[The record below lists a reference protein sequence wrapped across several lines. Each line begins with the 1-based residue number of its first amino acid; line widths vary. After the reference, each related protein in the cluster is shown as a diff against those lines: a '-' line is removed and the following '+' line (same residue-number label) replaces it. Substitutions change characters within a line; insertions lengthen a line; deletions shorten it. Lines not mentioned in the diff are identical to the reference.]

1 MPPTLPA
8 GKPPAGATQPPEPAT
23 PPAKSRVADAQLPE
37 RKRKVAPSAGPPEKN
52 KKKKKTRSPPAE
64 PDKKPLPLPFEHAW
78 TPGDEA
84 PLRATQ
90 PPDPA
95 KSMHTPSAKSREA
108 DAQLPERKRKTAPS
122 ADLPQKK
129 DKTTSTPA
137 AEPDKKPLPLPSEHA
152 WTPGD
157 EVKILEAL
165 AAHRQEHGKL
175 PRTKV
180 LFSSL
185 QLQGRLDNNGFSMP
199 DLRQKV
205 RSLKGRHDHEAI
217 NAVPAKESECS
228 LCHLSKTVW
237 GTIARSGGEASA
249 KVPNAGNMFDEMCQL
264 YPCLTDEVTHIVDE
278 PAVLERLLLD
288 FDGTKARALDSKI
301 VNLRKELTE
310 AIMESAKRQNLEVPK
325 VWQCPCTKLQPSK
338 SRTQNESILLSER
351 LDKIEGAGVE
361 TQEQLKRM
369 EREMAE
375 LKRSSKVI
383 RCDSAASAPHSVV
396 AEKQFSGNV
405 LQRKIEP
412 QGKLPHCKNREVTS
426 KYRPPRNLLPKT
438 RLAPK
443 SMPRV
448 RREKI
453 DAESQILH
461 DVKQRKVAAC
471 AQQGFSHDLN
481 VEGGKEVFLLS
492 YVRPHRRVAKAT
504 LQTSCTSTIVG
515 DKELGPG
522 CCLVLVNQVF
532 DGKAPLIRPLRDIN
546 TMDEALGHSIAWT
559 RQQIQDDTTAAMV
572 APNQASP
579 GQKG

>member
-1 MPPTLPA
+1 
-8 GKPPAGATQPPEPAT
+8 
-23 PPAKSRVADAQLPE
+23 
-37 RKRKVAPSAGPPEKN
+37 
-52 KKKKKTRSPPAE
+52 
-64 PDKKPLPLPFEHAW
+64 
-78 TPGDEA
+78 
-84 PLRATQ
+84 
-90 PPDPA
+90 
-95 KSMHTPSAKSREA
+95 
-108 DAQLPERKRKTAPS
+108 
-122 ADLPQKK
+122 
-129 DKTTSTPA
+129 
-137 AEPDKKPLPLPSEHA
+137 
-152 WTPGD
+152 
-157 EVKILEAL
+157 
-165 AAHRQEHGKL
+165 
-175 PRTKV
+175 
-180 LFSSL
+180 
-185 QLQGRLDNNGFSMP
+185 
-199 DLRQKV
+199 
-205 RSLKGRHDHEAI
+205 
-217 NAVPAKESECS
+217 
-228 LCHLSKTVW
+228 
-237 GTIARSGGEASA
+237 
-249 KVPNAGNMFDEMCQL
+249 AGNMFDEMCQL

-375 LKRSSKVI
+375 LKKSSKVI

-412 QGKLPHCKNREVTS
+412 QGKLPHCKNRE
-426 KYRPPRNLLPKT
+426 LLPKT
-438 RLAPK
+438 RLALK

-461 DVKQRKVAAC
+461 DVEQRKVAAC

-522 CCLVLVNQVF
+522 CCLVLVNQVL

>member
-8 GKPPAGATQPPEPAT
+8 GKPPARATQPPEPAT
-23 PPAKSRVADAQLPE
+23 PPAKSRVADAQLPD

-52 KKKKKTRSPPAE
+52 KKKKEKTRSPPAE

-84 PLRATQ
+84 PMRATQ

-95 KSMHTPSAKSREA
+95 KSKHAPSAKSREA

-122 ADLPQKK
+122 ADPPQKK
-129 DKTTSTPA
+129 DKTPSTPA
-137 AEPDKKPLPLPSEHA
+137 AEPEKKPLPLTSQHA

-157 EVKILEAL
+157 EVKIIEAL

-217 NAVPAKESECS
+217 NGVPAKENECS

-237 GTIARSGGEASA
+237 GTIATSGGEASA
-249 KVPNAGNMFDEMCQL
+249 KVPNAGNTFDEMCQL

-278 PAVLERLLLD
+278 PAVLEKLLLD

-301 VNLRKELTE
+301 DNLRKELTE
-310 AIMESAKRQNLEVPK
+310 AIMEL
-325 VWQCPCTKLQPSK
+325 
-338 SRTQNESILLSER
+338 
-351 LDKIEGAGVE
+351 
-361 TQEQLKRM
+361 
-369 EREMAE
+369 
-375 LKRSSKVI
+375 
-383 RCDSAASAPHSVV
+383 
-396 AEKQFSGNV
+396 V

-412 QGKLPHCKNREVTS
+412 QGKLPHCKNKEVTS

-461 DVKQRKVAAC
+461 DVEQRKVAAC

-492 YVRPHRRVAKAT
+492 CVRPHRRVAKAT

-515 DKELGPG
+515 DKALGPG
-522 CCLVLVNQVF
+522 CCLVLVNQVL
-532 DGKAPLIRPLRDIN
+532 DGKAPLIRPLGDIN

>member
-1 MPPTLPA
+1 MPRTLPA
-8 GKPPAGATQPPEPAT
+8 GKPPARATQPPEPAT
-23 PPAKSRVADAQLPE
+23 PSPKSRMADAQLPE
-37 RKRKVAPSAGPPEKN
+37 RKRKVAPSAGPP
-52 KKKKKTRSPPAE
+52 KKKNKKTRSPPAE
-64 PDKKPLPLPFEHAW
+64 PEKKPLPLPLPFEHAR

-84 PLRATQ
+84 PVRATQ

-95 KSMHTPSAKSREA
+95 KSKHPPSAKSREA

-122 ADLPQKK
+122 ADPPQKK
-129 DKTTSTPA
+129 DETTSTPA
-137 AEPDKKPLPLPSEHA
+137 AEPGKKPLPSEHA

-165 AAHRQEHGKL
+165 AAHRQENGKL

-185 QLQGRLDNNGFSMP
+185 QLQGRFDNKGFSLP

-217 NAVPAKESECS
+217 NGVPAKENECS
-228 LCHLSKTVW
+228 LCHLSKTIW
-237 GTIARSGGEASA
+237 GTIATSGGEASA
-249 KVPNAGNMFDEMCQL
+249 KVPNAGKTFDEMCQL

-288 FDGTKARALDSKI
+288 FDDTKARALDSKI
-301 VNLRKELTE
+301 DNLRKEVTE

-325 VWQCPCTKLQPSK
+325 VWQCPCTKLQPAK
-338 SRTQNESILLSER
+338 SRTHNESILLVER

-361 TQEQLKRM
+361 MQEQLKRIKL
-369 EREMAE
+369 EMAE
-375 LKRSSKVI
+375 LKKSSKVI

-405 LQRKIEP
+405 LQRKIEA
-412 QGKLPHCKNREVTS
+412 QGKVPHCKNREVTS
-426 KYRPPRNLLPKT
+426 KYRPPRNLVRNTTLV
-438 RLAPK
+438 PK

-461 DVKQRKVAAC
+461 DVEQRKVVAC

-492 YVRPHRRVAKAT
+492 YLWPHRRVAKAT

-515 DKELGPG
+515 DKALGPG
-522 CCLVLVNQVF
+522 CCLVLVNQVL

-546 TMDEALGHSIAWT
+546 TMNDALGHSIAWT
-559 RQQIQDDTTAAMV
+559 RQQIQDDTTAAIV
-572 APNQASP
+572 APNQASL
-579 GQKG
+579 GKRDE